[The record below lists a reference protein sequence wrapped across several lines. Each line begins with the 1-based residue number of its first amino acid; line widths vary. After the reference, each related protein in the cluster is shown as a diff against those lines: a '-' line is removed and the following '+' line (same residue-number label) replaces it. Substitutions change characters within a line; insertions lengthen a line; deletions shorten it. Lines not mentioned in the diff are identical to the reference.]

1 MEVLECMPGNVENL
15 MQNVEMELR
24 MIAKLKC
31 NKLINVLAIIYLY
44 ILSETIF

>member
-1 MEVLECMPGNVENL
+1 MYAGECRKLNAKC
-15 MQNVEMELR
+15 EMELR